1 MVKIGIPSALFYYVY
16 YPKWE
21 TFFKA
26 LDTDVITSGKTTK
39 KLLDNG
45 VREALADAC
54 LPVKVFFGHAMA
66 LRDKVDYL
74 FVPRIVC
81 TNKKTVY
88 CPKFLGMPD
97 MVRHG
102 LPKMPP
108 LIDVRVD
115 TRSQRNAIWNAY
127 KHTGSILGC
136 KKTKIIS
143 AYTAARKVQSRF
155 NRLVLSGYHPLHAM
169 AALKGEDV
177 APVKEYPQQLTFAL
191 LGYPYNIYDPYI
203 SIQIIDKLNKMG
215 VKVLTPDNINPRT
228 LNKQKTSIKKGLFW
242 TFSEQVMKA
251 AKYYFRSG
259 KIDGAIHLTAFGCG
273 PDSLLNNF
281 IEREA
286 KKHPHIPFMTI
297 TMDEHSG
304 EAGITTRL
312 EAFVDMVQRKRR
324 GVAFH
329 AQ

>member
-21 TFFKA
+21 SFFQA
-26 LDTDVITSGKTTK
+26 LDIEVIPSGKTTK
-39 KLLDNG
+39 QLLDNG

-54 LPVKVFFGHAMA
+54 LPVKVFFGHAIS

-74 FVPRIVC
+74 FVPRIVS

-97 MVRHG
+97 MIRHG
-102 LPKMPP
+102 LPDMPP

-115 TRSQRNAIWNAY
+115 VRTQKFAIWRAY
-127 KHTGSILGC
+127 EFLGNFLGV
-136 KKTKIIS
+136 KKGKVIS
-143 AYTAARKVQSRF
+143 AFRSANQVHRRYKELMVA
-155 NRLVLSGYHPLHAM
+155 GHHPLSAM
-169 AALKGEDV
+169 AALKGNV
-177 APVKEYPQQLTFAL
+177 NLSSPRHTGQLTFAL
-191 LGYPYNIYDPYI
+191 LGYPYNLYDPFI
-203 SIQIIDKLNKMG
+203 SIQLIDKLQKMG
-215 VKVLTPDNINPRT
+215 INVLTPENVSAKT
-228 LNKQKTSIKKGLFW
+228 LQEKPPVLQKGLFW
-242 TFSEQVMKA
+242 TFSEQVMQA
-251 AKYYFRSG
+251 ARHFFSSG

-286 KKHPHIPFMTI
+286 TKYPHIPLMTL
-297 TMDEHSG
+297 TMDEHGG

-312 EAFVDMVQRKRR
+312 EAFIDMVQRKKR
-324 GVAFH
+324 GVRN